1 MLDKPETDTRARI
14 VAQAEEYF
22 RLYGYQKT
30 TVADIAKA
38 LKMSPANVYRFF
50 DSKKAINEAVAEVLM
65 GEVEAAAG
73 AVAASSGPAG
83 ERLRAFLRGVSAM
96 SAERYIGDRKMHEM
110 VAVALDESWPIVNAH
125 VERLHGMLLRIIVD
139 GVESGEFDVPDP
151 ALAARCVHAAV
162 IKFTHPQMIAE
173 CAAENL
179 KPELD
184 AMTDFLLRALRKR

>member
-50 DSKKAINEAVAEVLM
+50 DSKKAINEAVADVLM
-65 GEVEAAAG
+65 TEVEAAAG
-73 AVAASSGPAG
+73 TIASSARPAS
-83 ERLRAFLRGVSAM
+83 ERLREFLRAVSAM

-110 VAVALDESWPIVNAH
+110 VAVALEESWPIVHAH
-125 VERLHGMLLRIIVD
+125 VDRLHAMLLRIVVD

-151 ALAARCVHAAV
+151 SLAARCVHAAV
-162 IKFTHPQMIAE
+162 IKYTHPQMIAE

-179 KPELD
+179 RPELD

>member
-38 LKMSPANVYRFF
+38 LRMSPANVYRFF
-50 DSKKAINEAVAEVLM
+50 ESKKAINEAVAEVLM

-73 AVAASSGPAG
+73 AIASGSGPAAD
-83 ERLRAFLRGVSAM
+83 RLREFLKTVSAT

-110 VAVALDESWPIVNAH
+110 VAVALEESWSIVHAH
-125 VERLHGMLLRIIVD
+125 VERLHGMLYGIIAD
-139 GVESGEFDVPDP
+139 GVATGEFDVPDP